1 MAKWFVIIGAI
12 SGFFSVALGAFGAHG
27 LNEKLSEHF
36 MAIYQTGVQ
45 YQMYH
50 SLSLLLIG
58 ILTIQWPNRAELH
71 WSGYLMIVGIILFSG
86 SLYALSLTGITWLG
100 AITPLGGIAFLLG
113 WFLLG
118 IAAYRS
124 SANLM

>member
-1 MAKWFVIIGAI
+1 MAKWFVIIGAV
-12 SGFFSVALGAFGAHG
+12 SGFLSVALGAFGAHG
-27 LNEKLSEHF
+27 LNDKLSEHF
-36 MAIYQTGVQ
+36 MDIYQTGVQ

-58 ILTIQWPNRAELH
+58 ILTNQWRNCAELL

-86 SLYALSLTGITWLG
+86 SLYVLSLTGITWLG
-100 AITPLGGIAFLLG
+100 AITPLGGTALLVG

-118 IAAYRS
+118 LAAYKNS
-124 SANLM
+124 